1 MKKRFFL
8 IFLSIFGLTLLG
20 CKKKETSMEYNMD
33 DLSFITYS
41 DIDYI
46 MEKDDLIAEGKKILK
61 SQSENLLMSYV
72 MDSAI
77 KLTKEELGEYDHL
90 VYTNP
95 KWIEQFA
102 DPDQL
107 KSVDY
112 NSLSTEMKEF
122 L

>member
-1 MKKRFFL
+1 
-8 IFLSIFGLTLLG
+8 
-20 CKKKETSMEYNMD
+20 MD

-77 KLTKEELGEYDHL
+77 KLTKEELGEYDHF